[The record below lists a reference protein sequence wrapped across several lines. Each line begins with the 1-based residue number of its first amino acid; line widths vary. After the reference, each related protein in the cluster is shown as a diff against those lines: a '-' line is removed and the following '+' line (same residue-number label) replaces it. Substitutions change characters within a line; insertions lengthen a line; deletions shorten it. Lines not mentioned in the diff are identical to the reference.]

1 MKTIYTKL
9 FIFLLL
15 LPASMLAQSVSGTVT
30 EQANGLPLP
39 GASIVVQGT
48 SNGTSSDIDGKFTL
62 EGVKKGDVIVVS
74 SIGFTQQTVTYN
86 GQKTLSFA
94 LAEEASQ
101 LQEVVV
107 QVGYGTTRKKDVTGS
122 VTTVTA
128 KDFNKGAIVTTEN
141 LLNGK
146 VAGLTI
152 NTSGAPGSGSEIRI
166 RGGASLTASNDPL
179 IVVDGFPISTPRTAR
194 STTVSRDNT
203 GSTSFL
209 ASINPN
215 TIESITV
222 LKDAS
227 ATAIY
232 GSRASNGVI
241 IIVTKKGGKN
251 LKVDYNLQYGVG
263 RLADKVDVLNANQFR
278 NLIATRYPI
287 TDTTAPNYLTNLG
300 INNRLGTANTD
311 WQDAIYRNTDL
322 VDQNL
327 SLSGNLFKKVPTRL
341 TLNNT
346 RQEGLRLTNVF
357 ERTSVNLA
365 MNPSFLNDHL
375 KLRINATLSKEA
387 NRFAE
392 GVEGNALRF
401 DPTQP
406 IYDATS
412 PFGGFF
418 EYYTINA
425 QGNAQIDNLA
435 PRNPVAQLLQ
445 RNDNG
450 RNKRFLGN
458 FELDYKFHFLPDL
471 RFVAN
476 VAFDQADGE
485 RTIRVP
491 ATAASAANNG
501 NVPYGNDEFTEEV
514 RRSKLADIY
523 LNYTKRIGDLN
534 LDLTAG
540 YSYQRFDRELRFTSN
555 ILQPGYDGTQADTET
570 NTPLVLIG
578 FFGRA
583 NISFKDKYVLT
594 LSGRR
599 DGSSKFVGDNR
610 WGFFPAASFAWRLK
624 EEFFKDSQ
632 SVSDFKL
639 RVGYGISGQQDVP
652 ADQTVLFVV
661 NGDAYSQYIMGDDAL
676 PIVIPSVYNP
686 DLKWEETAT
695 TNVGL
700 DFGFLDN
707 RITGSVDAFY
717 KVSKDLLVEAAVADG
732 SNFSNRVL
740 QNVGS
745 FTTRGLE
752 FQISADVIRKEKFTW
767 NVNFNAATYQRKID
781 ELIYNTPFLVGDNIA
796 GTGTQV
802 NYFSEGYSPFGFLVF
817 KQLYDSNNKP
827 IEGAYADLNGDNVI
841 NDNDRYIYHDPD
853 PDLTLGL
860 ASTVN
865 FGNFDFSFN
874 MRASLGA
881 HVFNAFQAGN
891 AQYGLLLAGNGLANT
906 PSITPQYGFEQTS
919 NVVTSDIWI
928 EDASFLRMDNI
939 TLGYTFPEWID
950 KKASLRLSAGVQN
963 AFLLTKYSGL
973 DPELSNN
980 GVDKTTY
987 PRQRTFLFGV
997 NVKF

>member
-39 GASIVVQGT
+39 GASIVVQGS

-62 EGVKKGDVIVVS
+62 SGVKKGDVIVVS

-94 LAEEASQ
+94 MVEEASQ

-166 RGGASLTASNDPL
+166 RGGASLFAKNDPL
-179 IVVDGFPISTPRTAR
+179 IVVDGLPITNDS
-194 STTVSRDNT
+194 VT

-209 ASINPN
+209 ASLNPN
-215 TIESITV
+215 TVESITV

-227 ATAIY
+227 ATAIF

-241 IIVTKKGGKN
+241 IITTKKGGKD
-251 LKVDYNLQYGVG
+251 VRVEYNFQYGYG
-263 RLADKVDVLNANQFR
+263 TLMDKVDVLNADQFR
-278 NLIATRYPI
+278 ALVNERY
-287 TDTTAPNYLTNLG
+287 AGNAGVLG
-300 INNRLGTANTD
+300 RLGTANTD

-322 VDQNL
+322 VDNNL
-327 SLSGNLFKKVPTRL
+327 TVSGTLFKRIPTRL

-346 RQEGLRLTNVF
+346 YQEGLRLTNVF
-357 ERTSVNLA
+357 QRTSGNIA
-365 MNPSFLNDHL
+365 MNPTFLDDHL
-375 KLRINATLSKEA
+375 KVRVNATFSREK
-387 NRFAE
+387 NRFTEA
-392 GVEGNALRF
+392 VEGNALRF

-406 IYDATS
+406 VYDPTS
-412 PFGGFF
+412 FFDGFN
-418 EYYTINA
+418 EYASLGTDGLINK
-425 QGNAQIDNLA
+425 IDNLA

-450 RNKRFLGN
+450 SNERFLGN
-458 FELDYKFHFLPDL
+458 IELDYKFHFLPDL

-476 VAFDQADGE
+476 IGFDEANGD
-485 RTIRVP
+485 RRLRLP
-491 ATAASAANNG
+491 LTAASADNNG
-501 NVPYGNDEFTEEV
+501 NIPVGNRSREEEM
-514 RRSKLADIY
+514 RRNKLLDMY
-523 LNYTKRIGDLN
+523 LNYVKSIGDLN
-534 LDLTAG
+534 LDLTGG
-540 YSYQRFDRELRFTSN
+540 YSYQKFERSKFTSGN
-555 ILQPGYDGTQADTET
+555 ELSPTYDPLTTPDTAT
-570 NTPLVLIG
+570 DTDQVLIG

-583 NISFKDKYVLT
+583 NLNFKDKYLLT
-594 LSGRR
+594 FTGRY
-599 DGSSKFVGDNR
+599 DGSSRFVGANQ

-624 EEFFKDSQ
+624 NEFFKDNNTLSEL
-632 SVSDFKL
+632 KL
-639 RVGYGISGQQDVP
+639 RVGYGISGQQDIP
-652 ADQTVLFVV
+652 ADKAILFV
-661 NGDAYSQYIMGDDAL
+661 NTGDTYSQYIMGDTAI
-676 PIVIPSVYNP
+676 PIVIPSAYNP
-686 DLKWEETAT
+686 NLKWEETAT
-695 TNVGL
+695 ANVGI
-700 DFGFLDN
+700 DFGFHDN
-707 RITGSVDAFY
+707 RISGSIEGFY
-717 KVSKDLLVEAAVADG
+717 KKSSDLLVLAAVADG
-732 SNFSNRVL
+732 GNFSNSVY

-752 FQISADVIRKEKFTW
+752 FQISADVISKEKFKW
-767 NVNFNAATYQRKID
+767 NLNFNATSFDRKID
-781 ELIYNTPFLVGDNIA
+781 NLIYNTDIRVGDNIA
-796 GTGTQV
+796 GTGTQL
-802 NYFSEGYSPFGFLVF
+802 NLHSEGFAPFSYYVY
-817 KQLYDSNNKP
+817 KQLYDSNNRP
-827 IEGAYADLNGDNVI
+827 IEGAYADLNGDNII
-841 NDNDRYIYHDPD
+841 NDQDRYLYHNPD
-853 PDLTLGL
+853 PDLTMGL
-860 ASTVN
+860 ASTIN
-865 FGNFDFSFN
+865 WGNLDFSFN
-874 MRASLGA
+874 MRASLGS

-891 AQYGLLLAGNGLANT
+891 AQLSLIDSGTAAVNV
-906 PSITPQYGFEQTS
+906 PSVTPQYGFVNTS
-919 NVVTSDIWI
+919 NVVLSDIWV
-928 EDASFLRMDNI
+928 EDGSFLRMDNV
-939 TLGYTFPEWID
+939 TVGYTFPEWLD

-973 DPELSNN
+973 DPEITNN